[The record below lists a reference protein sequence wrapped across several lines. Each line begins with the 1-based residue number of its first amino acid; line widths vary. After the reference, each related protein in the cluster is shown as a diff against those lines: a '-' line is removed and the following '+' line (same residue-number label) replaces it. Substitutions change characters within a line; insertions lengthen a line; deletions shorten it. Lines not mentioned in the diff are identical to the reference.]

1 MNLHFD
7 AKKVTV
13 LVICMPQAEAG
24 QVLPHHIYLDFGE
37 FHINIVLHV
46 LAYAV
51 FCQLILILLAEETFF
66 FCSLANPVLFCQR
79 FCPRFSL
86 MKRNR
91 SAVLMQS

>member
-51 FCQLILILLAEETFF
+51 LCQLILILLAEETFLF
-66 FCSLANPVLFCQR
+66 VLLPTLCCFVR
-79 FCPRFSL
+79 D
-86 MKRNR
+86 
-91 SAVLMQS
+91 SAHALVS

>member
-66 FCSLANPVLFCQR
+66 FLFPCQPCVVLSEIL
-79 FCPRFSL
+79 PTL
-86 MKRNR
+86 
-91 SAVLMQS
+91 